1 MLDNI
6 AMALQSLR
14 SNKMR
19 ALLTMLGIIIGIG
32 AVIAIETVGNS
43 LSSSISDSMSS
54 FGASDITIS
63 LTQKESEDS
72 GAGGVSLRMFQTDTQ
87 EEEDRITDEM
97 IAEYRAAFP
106 DQIAYIELSETVGTA
121 AVDAGGEEASVSV
134 VGINDEYAEGEELE
148 LLYGRS
154 IRNDTDS
161 GRRLCLVADEFVTEY
176 MDVTPMNA
184 IGQSLSVQVNNRSF
198 TFYIVGV
205 YRLEDSSESEA
216 DSDSESEEAAA
227 AGSSVTSFYI
237 PLDVAKELSGS
248 LEGYSSL
255 TVITSTGTDTT
266 AFVTTSENF
275 FASYY
280 TQNDVWTVT
289 ASSMENLVSTMT
301 EMLDIVSLAISAI
314 AAISLLVGGIG
325 VMNIMLVSVT
335 ERTREI
341 GTRKA
346 LGAPGQTIRMQFIIE
361 AVVIC
366 LIGGA
371 IGILT
376 GVGLGAVV
384 CHIMGYSARADM
396 EVIVLVVGISM
407 AIGIF
412 FGYYPANKASKL
424 DPIEALRYE

>member
-154 IRNDTDS
+154 IQNDTDS

-216 DSDSESEEAAA
+216 DSESEEAAA

-237 PLDVAKELSGS
+237 PLDVAKDLSGS

-301 EMLDIVSLAISAI
+301 EMLDTVSLAISAI